1 MSDERHLWNEL
12 MTAGVVGLLPAGY
25 PHRHRVDVLELA
37 DALLAAPLPAL
48 AITTDHPDAPYLIQA
63 CRRRSGP
70 HMLVGIFSA
79 GTRWTYP
86 AAADFALGPAP
97 PPTFATL
104 YVPWRSGVARL
115 PGSDRGLRPLPAL
128 AGAVA
133 AGFAPRHQA
142 RLHAAAQNWLVGPA
156 LFPEPYAGMGDL
168 ITRVR
173 RLREACG
180 GGM

>member
-1 MSDERHLWNEL
+1 MWEYLV
-12 MTAGVVGLLPAGY
+12 TAGVVGLLPAGY

-48 AITTDHPDAPYLIQA
+48 AVTTDHPDAPYVIRD

-79 GTRWTYP
+79 GDRWIYP
-86 AAADFALGPAP
+86 AEADFALGPTP
-97 PPTFATL
+97 PPSSVTL
-104 YVPWRSGVARL
+104 YVPWRSGVARM
-115 PGSDRGLRPLPAL
+115 PGLDGGLRPLPAL

-133 AGFAPRHQA
+133 AGFASRHQA
-142 RLHAAAQNWLVGPA
+142 RLRAPRASWLVGPA

-180 GGM
+180 GEM